1 MYDILIVGGGVAGL
15 TAAIYA
21 RRAGRTVLLL
31 EGVGLG
37 GQIAASPLVEN
48 YPGVP
53 SISGTELSDALSAQA
68 KDLGTEVKYGQ
79 VTGVEKTAQ
88 GFHLTAGKREYEGR
102 ALILCTGA
110 KHRKLGLEKEDS
122 FVGRGVSY
130 CATCDG
136 AFFRDKAVAVVGGGD
151 SALQS
156 ALFLSQICSS
166 VTLIHRREELRAQ
179 RAYVDAAQ
187 ARENIR
193 FLLSAQVT
201 ALQGEDTLT
210 AVTVKENGNE
220 HSLAVEG
227 LFIEVGQAPDNGP
240 FAALAEL
247 DEGGYFAAG
256 ENCLTKTPGVFVAGD
271 CRAKALRQL
280 TTAASD
286 GSVAATAACRW
297 LDGQ

>member
-53 SISGTELSDALSAQA
+53 SISGSGLSDALSTQA

-79 VTGVEKTAQ
+79 ATGAEKTAQ
-88 GFHLTAGKREYEGR
+88 GFRLTAGKKKYEGR

-156 ALFLSQICSS
+156 ALFLSQLCSS

-179 RAYVDAAQ
+179 RAYVDAAR

-193 FLLSAQVT
+193 FLLNAQVT

-210 AVTVKENGNE
+210 AVTVREGE
-220 HSLAVEG
+220 REYPLAVDG
-227 LFIEVGQAPDNGP
+227 LFIEVGLSPDNGP

-247 DEGGYFAAG
+247 DEAGYFAAG
-256 ENCLTKTPGVFVAGD
+256 EDCRTKTPGVFVAGD

>member
-31 EGVGLG
+31 EGAGLG

-53 SISGTELSDALSAQA
+53 SISGSELSDALSAQA
-68 KDLGTEVKYGQ
+68 RDLGTEVKYGQ
-79 VTGVEKTAQ
+79 VTGAEKTAQ
-88 GFHLTAGKREYEGR
+88 GFRLTAGKREYAGR

-110 KHRKLGLEKEDS
+110 KHRKLGLEEEDS

-156 ALFLSQICSS
+156 ALFLSQLCSS
-166 VTLIHRREELRAQ
+166 VTLIHRREEFRAQ

-201 ALQGEDTLT
+201 ALQGDGKLT
-210 AVTVKENGNE
+210 AVTVKEGDNE
-220 HSLAVEG
+220 HSLAVDG
-227 LFIEVGQAPDNGP
+227 LFIEVGLSPDNGP

-256 ENCLTKTPGVFVAGD
+256 EDCRTKTPGVFVAGD

>member
-15 TAAIYA
+15 TAAVYA
-21 RRAGRTVLLL
+21 RRAGRTALVL

-37 GQIAASPLVEN
+37 GQIAASHLVEN
-48 YPGVP
+48 YPGLASV
-53 SISGTELSDALSAQA
+53 SGGELSDALAAQA
-68 KDLGTEVKYGQ
+68 EALGAEVKYGQ
-79 VTGVEKTAQ
+79 ITGAEKTAQ
-88 GFHLTAGKREYEGR
+88 GFCLTAGKQKYEGH

-110 KHRKLGLEKEDS
+110 KHRKLGLDREDDY
-122 FVGRGVSY
+122 VGRGVSY

-136 AFFRDKAVAVVGGGD
+136 AFFREKAVAVVGGGD

-156 ALFLSQICSS
+156 ALFLSQLCSS
-166 VTLIHRREELRAQ
+166 VTLIHRRAEFRAQ

-187 ARENIR
+187 ARENIH
-193 FLLSAQVT
+193 FLLNAQVT
-201 ALQGEDTLT
+201 ALQGEARLT
-210 AVTVKENGNE
+210 AVTVKEGDQE
-220 HSLAVEG
+220 HTLAVDG
-227 LFIEVGQAPDNGP
+227 LFIEVGQSPDNGP

-256 ENCLTKTPGVFVAGD
+256 EDCLTQTPGVFVAGD
-271 CRAKALRQL
+271 CRAKTLRQL
-280 TTAASD
+280 TTATAD